1 MTLERRPECENRTSE
16 GGPILLTGDHN
27 HFRQCEQ
34 MDIGLMGSRAWWLRT
49 GATWITVPKPPRYIV
64 YQYMT
69 IIRAIQ
75 IYASLVTILVFIYF
89 DF

>member
-49 GATWITVPKPPRYIV
+49 EATTVPKPPTLYSIPV
-64 YQYMT
+64 HDDKSELSKSMQ
-69 IIRAIQ
+69 AC
-75 IYASLVTILVFIYF
+75 
-89 DF
+89 

>member
-34 MDIGLMGSRAWWLRT
+34 MDIWTNGFQGMVAANRSNLDY
-49 GATWITVPKPPRYIV
+49 GAQTLTLYSIPVHDDKSELSKSM
-64 YQYMT
+64 Q
-69 IIRAIQ
+69 
-75 IYASLVTILVFIYF
+75 AS
-89 DF
+89 